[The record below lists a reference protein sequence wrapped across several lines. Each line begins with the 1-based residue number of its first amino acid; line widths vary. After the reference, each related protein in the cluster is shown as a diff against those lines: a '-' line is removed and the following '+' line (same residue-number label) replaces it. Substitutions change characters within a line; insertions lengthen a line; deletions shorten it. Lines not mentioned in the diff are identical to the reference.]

1 MIYIIGKKRMTL
13 LNKIVSSSLKEN
25 KINRRLDDYAYKAN
39 IEAKRIKSDVRK
51 PKESIQGKPS
61 SLLNKIVQSSINENK
76 AEQRL
81 QQIAYSAINGQR
93 QQEYQTPEGIT
104 MLGQMGREKPLS
116 AITKEMI
123 KEYQEQEQ
131 QPFMIDGEARKYMSA
146 DYQPLMQLPVD
157 ITDIKDDLRALYKN
171 KVATVKTI
179 KDAEDNIKALD
190 DYYKA
195 FIRDINIYGMNAAK
209 KAEKEKLEADKIGLK
224 MEYDKLRN
232 DLDKYDYEIKE
243 LMRVG
248 KEINRENALIPAK
261 NREEVMKY
269 EQSLMQL
276 NRNRLNIQKQPYESD
291 MEYYKRLREIETQ
304 KANPELY
311 QKFALNKTTSEL
323 KTKMKNLFNNDSQI
337 EDIIKSL
344 TDNDKFLVNKNF
356 DAIEADFVKKNGFNP
371 SMNTKMAVKEIT
383 SFFESPASKLQALIK
398 RKNIQDLY
406 IPDLSKKREEDALAQ
421 QQDAVNKLK
430 AVFKRKKIEPK
441 FSNVLNKYRDMEAQ
455 ERLKAEKG
463 YLDERDIAVLQE
475 QAREEVK
482 RLKLNR
488 TREQQQARM
497 TELAEQKNREKE
509 ASKTIQNAFR
519 NKKAI
524 NTFANRVVEK
534 AIDDKKKE
542 AINKIK
548 GYIKAKEPRDIYS
561 YALEN
566 TVRPTAKL
574 QAYMRANQPQIQNIQ
589 ETLKDVV
596 GEKRRLD
603 RINADIRKVEEEQNK
618 LFNSTDIIKQS
629 LKDTKNKS
637 QIMEAV
643 RQAIADRQ
651 KPIYVSSPGSLALSA
666 ATTIAEQEQARL
678 RKPRSDIGEQ
688 RGPYNTKKKQKRER
702 RELLKSLK
710 PEERRLIIEQER
722 AQEQSRTRSQARE
735 NIINSVFQRPG
746 MKNLQNIAREL
757 QDIEEDEPMAKTSA
771 KKGKGLKPPK
781 RQVRTNKEELMKNR
795 LRLVI
800 SQIEAGNTNPRLIV
814 ELNKLYKTLYDIDN
828 AIMLLK
834 K

>member
-13 LNKIVSSSLKEN
+13 LNKIVLSSTKEN
-25 KINRRLDDYAYKAN
+25 KINKRLDDYAYKAN

-51 PKESIQGKPS
+51 PKESIQGRPS
-61 SLLNKIVQSSINENK
+61 SLLDKIVQSSINENK

-81 QQIAYSAINGQR
+81 QQLAYSAINGQR

-131 QPFMIDGEARKYMSA
+131 QPFIIDGEARKYMSA

-157 ITDIKDDLRALYKN
+157 ITDIKDDIRALYKN

-190 DYYKA
+190 NYYKA

-276 NRNRLNIQKQPYESD
+276 NRNRLNIQQQPYESD

-304 KANPELY
+304 KVNPELY

-344 TDNDKFLVNKNF
+344 NEDQKFLVNKNF
-356 DAIEADFVKKNGFNP
+356 DAIETDFIKKNGFNP

-383 SFFESPASKLQALIK
+383 SFFDSPASKLQALIK
-398 RKNIQDLY
+398 RKNTQDIY
-406 IPDLSKKREEDALAQ
+406 IPDLSKKQDEDALTEKK
-421 QQDAVNKLK
+421 DATDRLK
-430 AVFKRKKIEPK
+430 AVFKRKKIEPR
-441 FSNVLNKYRDMEAQ
+441 FSNVLNKYRDMEEQKTDNFLKERNTAKSRARELQQ
-455 ERLKAEKG
+455 ERMDK
-463 YLDERDIAVLQE
+463 
-475 QAREEVK
+475 
-482 RLKLNR
+482 
-488 TREQQQARM
+488 
-497 TELAEQKNREKE
+497 LAEQKNQE
-509 ASKTIQNAFR
+509 
-519 NKKAI
+519 
-524 NTFANRVVEK
+524 
-534 AIDDKKKE
+534 KE

-574 QAYMRANQPQIQNIQ
+574 QAYMRANQPQIKNIQ
-589 ETLKDVV
+589 ETIKDVV
-596 GEKRRLD
+596 GEKRRID
-603 RINADIRKVEEEQNK
+603 KINADIRKVEEEQNK

-637 QIMEAV
+637 KIMEAV

-651 KPIYVSSPGSLALSA
+651 KPIYVSSPGSTALSA

-702 RELLKSLK
+702 KELLKSLK

-722 AQEQSRTRSQARE
+722 AQEQSRTRSQAQE
-735 NIINSVFQRPG
+735 NRLTTILQRPG
-746 MKNLQNIAREL
+746 MKNLQDIGREL
-757 QDIEEDEPMAKTSA
+757 QDIEEDDEQMAKTSA
-771 KKGKGLKPPK
+771 KKGKGLKRVKPPK

-795 LRLVI
+795 LRLVA
-800 SQIEAGNTNPRLIV
+800 SQIEAGNTNPRLYN

-834 K
+834 R